1 MKSLTLYIDKWYIIA
16 AVCNN
21 GVPTLVKPSNRESRF
36 WLYFYDGGDNDTV
49 VYGKDNKQKYLN
61 NTLHYYGDIFN
72 LITDERAS
80 FIRYNRKQEMYK
92 IFQASGILDELRES
106 VGCGAQEKIDTYISY
121 SSDISDASRLI
132 FDRDVL
138 TPKNFVIKESVA
150 RIGHLALEY
159 AFRKERFTEDGV
171 YLMLNACNENLSYS
185 LYERKNDLLLRMGM
199 EGKLDGMGADLRGR
213 ALLEDVVSSINKTN
227 HFLVTP
233 QDYEREYLYLAQYV
247 DQWIIKLENAKP
259 GRPISISNV
268 SLSKYENKYDV
279 TVLKSRIDGRTSAI
293 VNDIVRTISDY
304 VKNSHISNEQIKGVV
319 FLGNTF
325 TNSQFIKSIEECY
338 TLDSDKYV
346 LFKDNDLPSI
356 VGVYSVIDCSQFSTE
371 TQQSQANGETEL
383 ARQKIAR
390 EEEERRKKAE
400 EERAKADEKNRKA
413 KEAENKYQDAM
424 ANVLDFERRKDYA
437 QMSDWADIALQHRP
451 NDDEATKKKAEAV
464 RLLSEQ
470 KVKEDQYKSIIQRA
484 SKSLE
489 IKKWQDALSQSE
501 AALNLMPE
509 SKEGQRIH
517 EEARK
522 QIETKAQIEKYLTR
536 ADMFLA
542 QKLYSEAI
550 EELRKVQ
557 SFDANNDEVKKR
569 ITKIEKERTSH
580 EHEIESLIEN
590 YQETLRNKD
599 YDKAIDICNK
609 LIDKDSSNQRKWTE
623 RIESIKKDKAESA
636 KKKKA
641 WSDLNME
648 INSALFEERWEDV
661 VSLGKKALEIH
672 NDEALKANVKRA
684 EQRLETKKAEEKYTK
699 TIDQVKAR
707 MQDKAWDEAKR
718 LLCDLQKEYPEHTKE
733 TKVLF
738 ARIFKEE
745 SENERKHRTN
755 RVPKDKQE
763 NNDRPV
769 KIKGFT
775 GNPSKKKSDEAFFFD
790 EPPKKHNSTPN
801 RKAVSAKPQTKT
813 VKPTKKTGDE
823 FFDMDSSTKKTQN
836 NDSLK
841 QFRCFQFL
849 IKYVQF

>member
-49 VYGKDNKQKYLN
+49 VYGKDNKQKFLN

-72 LITDERAS
+72 LITDDRAS

-106 VGCGAQEKIDTYISY
+106 TGCGAQEIIDTYISY
-121 SSDISDASRLI
+121 SADISDASRLI

-138 TPKNFVIKESVA
+138 TPKGFVIKESVA

-159 AFRKERFTEDGV
+159 AFRKEMFMEDGV
-171 YLMLNACNENLSYS
+171 YLLLNACNENLSYS
-185 LYERKNDLLLRMGM
+185 LYEHKNNLLLRLGM

-233 QDYEREYLYLAQYV
+233 QDFEREYLYLAQYV
-247 DQWIIKLENAKP
+247 DQWIIKLENARP

-279 TVLKSRIDGRTSAI
+279 TVLKSRIDGRTRAI
-293 VNDIVRTISDY
+293 VNDIVKTISGF
-304 VKNSHISNEQIKGVV
+304 VKNSNISNEQIKGVV

-346 LFKDNDLPSI
+346 FFKDKDLPNI

-451 NDDEATKKKAEAV
+451 KDEEATKKKAEAV

-489 IKKWQDALSQSE
+489 NKKWQDALSQSE

-542 QKLYSEAI
+542 QKSYSEAI

-557 SFDANNDEVKKR
+557 SFDANNEEVRKR

-580 EHEIESLIEN
+580 EREIESLIEE
-590 YQETLRNKD
+590 YKDASRNKD

-623 RIESIKKDKAESA
+623 RIESIKKEKVESA
-636 KKKKA
+636 KKKEEWEKL
-641 WSDLNME
+641 SRD
-648 INSALFEERWEDV
+648 INSALFEERWKDV
-661 VSLGKKALEIH
+661 VSLGKKALEIQ
-672 NDEALKANVKRA
+672 NDDTLRANVKRA
-684 EQRLETKKAEEKYTK
+684 EQRLEAKKAEEKYTK

-707 MQDKAWDEAKR
+707 MQDKDFDEAKN
-718 LLCDLQKEYPEHTKE
+718 LLKDLDKEYPEHYKDI
-733 TKVLF
+733 KVLRS
-738 ARIFKEE
+738 RIFKEE
-745 SENERKHRTN
+745 DEFERKRIATRPTREH
-755 RVPKDKQE
+755 KEDGDK
-763 NNDRPV
+763 PV
-769 KIKGFT
+769 GIKGFSGKPT
-775 GNPSKKKSDEAFFFD
+775 DDSFFD
-790 EPPKKHNSTPN
+790 DPKTIRPTPTSRSST
-801 RKAVSAKPQTKT
+801 SSKPQQKSKHITKT
-813 VKPTKKTGDE
+813 TGDD
-823 FFDMDSSTKKTQN
+823 FFNMDSSSVKRHKSTHAKGEVN
-836 NDSLK
+836 IDDFN
-841 QFRCFQFL
+841 F
-849 IKYVQF
+849 

>member
-21 GVPTLVKPSNRESRF
+21 GVPSLVKPSNRESRF

-49 VYGKDNKQKYLN
+49 VYGKDNKQKFLN

-72 LITDERAS
+72 LITDERAT
-80 FIRYNRKQEMYK
+80 FVRYNRKQEMYK
-92 IFQASGILDELRES
+92 IFQASGILNELRNS
-106 VGCGAQEKIDTYISY
+106 TGYGAHEKIDTYISY
-121 SSDISDASRLI
+121 SADISDASRLI

-138 TPKNFVIKESVA
+138 TPNGFVIKESVA

-159 AFRKERFTEDGV
+159 AFRKEMFSEDGV

-185 LYERKNDLLLRMGM
+185 LYERKNNLLLRMGI

-247 DQWIIKLENAKP
+247 DQWIIKLENARP

-279 TVLKSRIDGRTSAI
+279 TVLKSRIDGRTRAI
-293 VNDIVRTISDY
+293 VNDIVKTISSF
-304 VKNSHISNEQIKGVV
+304 VKNSNISNEQIKGVV

-325 TNSQFIKSIEECY
+325 ANSQFIKSIEECY
-338 TLDSDKYV
+338 TLDSNKYV
-346 LFKDNDLPSI
+346 FFKDKDLPNI

-413 KEAENKYQDAM
+413 KEAESKYQDAM
-424 ANVLDFERRKDYA
+424 TNVLDFERRKDYA

-451 NDDEATKKKAEAV
+451 NDEEATKKKAEAM

-489 IKKWQDALSQSE
+489 SKKWQDALSQSE

-542 QKLYSEAI
+542 QKSYSEAI

-557 SFDANNDEVKKR
+557 SFDANNEEVRKR
-569 ITKIEKERTSH
+569 IAKIERERTSH
-580 EHEIESLIEN
+580 EREIESLIN
-590 YQETLRNKD
+590 LYQDAFRNKD

-636 KKKKA
+636 KKKEEWEKL
-641 WSDLNME
+641 SRD
-648 INSALFEERWEDV
+648 INSALFEERWKDV
-661 VSLGKKALEIH
+661 VSLGNRALEIR
-672 NDEALKANVKRA
+672 NDDTLRANVKRA
-684 EQRLETKKAEEKYTK
+684 EQRLETKKAEEKYAK

-707 MQDKAWDEAKR
+707 MQDKDFEEAKN
-718 LLCDLQKEYPEHTKE
+718 LLKDLDNEYPEHHKDI
-733 TKVLF
+733 KNLRS
-738 ARIFKEE
+738 RIFKEE
-745 SENERKHRTN
+745 DEFERKKLTTKPGREH
-755 RVPKDKQE
+755 KEDDDK
-763 NNDRPV
+763 PV
-769 KIKGFT
+769 RIKGFSGKPSDDSFFDDPKT
-775 GNPSKKKSDEAFFFD
+775 SRQSSTSKRSAPSKTQQKS
-790 EPPKKHNSTPN
+790 KHI
-801 RKAVSAKPQTKT
+801 TKT
-813 VKPTKKTGDE
+813 TGDD
-823 FFDMDSSTKKTQN
+823 FFDMDSSSVKGHKGTHTKGN
-836 NDSLK
+836 LNIDDFNL
-841 QFRCFQFL
+841 
-849 IKYVQF
+849 